1 MVGVY
6 GREEAEA
13 WGGMKSQSVLDIRI
27 FSDGW
32 NSLKQTL
39 KYSCC
44 IQTW

>member
-13 WGGMKSQSVLDIRI
+13 WGGIVSRSVLDVRF

-32 NSLKQTL
+32 NRD
-39 KYSCC
+39 
-44 IQTW
+44 IADVVGN